1 VTGVAAS
8 GPAGEPIVIEA
19 VSHRWGD
26 LAALDGV
33 ELRIE
38 AGETLAVVGPS
49 GCGKSTLLSLI
60 CGLTEPSSGSIAVGG
75 DRDGAGRLR
84 HCALM
89 PQNDLLLP
97 WRNAIDN
104 AALALVN
111 AGASRDAA
119 RDAAAPLFEQ
129 FGLGGFE
136 REHPSRLS
144 GGMRQRVAFL
154 RTLLAGKGVL
164 LLDEPFA
171 SLDALTR
178 EDLQLWLR
186 DALEREGRT
195 AVLVTHDV
203 DEAIRTCRWIAVM
216 SARPGRIVL
225 HAETATLD
233 RAAVLGALRG

>member
-1 VTGVAAS
+1 MTRVKAPW
-8 GPAGEPIVIEA
+8 PAGQPISIER
-19 VSHRWGD
+19 VSHRWAE
-26 LAALDGV
+26 LAVLDGV
-33 ELRIE
+33 DLQIE

-49 GCGKSTLLSLI
+49 GCGKSTLLSLV
-60 CGLTEPSSGSIAVGG
+60 CGLLEPDRGTIAVGG
-75 DRDGAGRLR
+75 STSAEERLSR
-84 HCALM
+84 CALM
-89 PQNDLLLP
+89 PQRDLLLP

-111 AGASRDAA
+111 AGASRAVA
-119 RDAAAPLFEQ
+119 RDTAAPLFVQ
-129 FGLGGFE
+129 FGLSGFE
-136 REHPSRLS
+136 QTRPSRLS

-186 DALEREGRT
+186 DALERERRT

-203 DEAIRTCRWIAVM
+203 DEALRTCRRIAVM
-216 SARPGRIVL
+216 SPRPGRIVL
-225 HAETATLD
+225 HAETARLD
-233 RAAVLGALRG
+233 RQKVLEALRG

>member
-1 VTGVAAS
+1 VTGVTAS
-8 GPAGEPIVIEA
+8 APAGQPIAIDG
-19 VSHRWGD
+19 VSRRWRE
-26 LAALDGV
+26 LTVLDGV
-33 ELRIE
+33 DLTVE
-38 AGETLAVVGPS
+38 AGQTLAVVGPS

-60 CGLTEPSSGSIAVGG
+60 CGLLEPDRGAITVGG
-75 DRDGAGRLR
+75 AAAAEQRLR
-84 HCALM
+84 RCALM
-89 PQNDLLLP
+89 PQDDLLLP
-97 WRNAIDN
+97 WRSAIDN

-119 RDAAAPLFEQ
+119 REAAAPLFEQ
-129 FGLGGFE
+129 FGLSGFE
-136 REHPSRLS
+136 QTRPSRLS

-178 EDLQLWLR
+178 DALQLWLR
-186 DALEREGRT
+186 DALEQESRT

-203 DEAIRTCRWIAVM
+203 DEALRTCRWIAVM
-216 SARPGRIVL
+216 SSRPGRVVL

-233 RAAVLGALRG
+233 RERALEALRG

>member
-8 GPAGEPIVIEA
+8 GPAGEPIAIEA
-19 VSHRWGD
+19 VSHRWGE

-33 ELRIE
+33 DLRIE
-38 AGETLAVVGPS
+38 AGQTLAVVGPS

-60 CGLTEPSSGSIAVGG
+60 CGLMEPSSGSIVIGG
-75 DRDGAGRLR
+75 DRDGEGRLR

-89 PQNDLLLP
+89 PQSDLLLP

-111 AGASRDAA
+111 AGESRDAA

-136 REHPSRLS
+136 RERPARLS

-186 DALEREGRT
+186 DALERERRT

-203 DEAIRTCRWIAVM
+203 DEALRTCRWIAVM

-233 RAAVLGALRG
+233 RDAVLGALRG

>member
-1 VTGVAAS
+1 VTGVTAP
-8 GPAGEPIVIEA
+8 GPAGQPIAIER

-26 LAALDGV
+26 LAVLNDV
-33 ELRIE
+33 DLQIE

-60 CGLTEPSSGSIAVGG
+60 CGLLDPDRGAIAVGG
-75 DRDGAGRLR
+75 STAAEGRLSR
-84 HCALM
+84 CALM
-89 PQNDLLLP
+89 PQRDLLLP
-97 WRNAIDN
+97 WRTAIDN

-111 AGASRDAA
+111 AGASRVAA

-129 FGLGGFE
+129 FGLSGFE
-136 REHPSRLS
+136 RTRPSRLS

-203 DEAIRTCRWIAVM
+203 DEALRTCRRIAVM
-216 SARPGRIVL
+216 SPRPGRIVL
-225 HAETATLD
+225 DTETARLD
-233 RAAVLGALRG
+233 RAKVLEALRG

>member
-1 VTGVAAS
+1 MSAVA
-8 GPAGEPIVIEA
+8 AGEPIRIEN
-19 VSHRWGD
+19 VSLRLGGRPV
-26 LAALDGV
+26 LDGV
-33 ELRIE
+33 ELAIE
-38 AGETLAVVGPS
+38 QGQRVAIIGPS

-60 CGLTEPSSGSIAVGG
+60 CGLAQPDNGRITVAGDAGSD
-75 DRDGAGRLR
+75 DRLG

-89 PQNDLLLP
+89 PQGDLLLP

-111 AGASRDAA
+111 SGSSRADARA
-119 RDAAAPLFEQ
+119 AAAPLFSQ

-136 REHPSRLS
+136 RERPARLS

-178 EDLQLWLR
+178 EELQLWLR
-186 DALEREGRT
+186 DALEHERRT

-203 DEAIRTCRWIAVM
+203 DEALRTCERLAVM

-225 HAETATLD
+225 DQPTAALD
-233 RAAVLGALRG
+233 RAGVLEALRG